1 MEIPKCAAREL
12 TSIADLAMSA
22 IVKNF
27 AKLGLLPADIH
38 VEKFVSCERGP
49 GGVTS
54 RAAPETTAST
64 RQSPQVSSSGSAN
77 GTLSLR
83 KRPRRSRRQ
92 TGRRSK
98 MTDPLHVAGNWW
110 LSIGAQF

>member
-38 VEKFVSCERGP
+38 VEKFVPASE
-49 GGVTS
+49 
-54 RAAPETTAST
+54 APA
-64 RQSPQVSSSGSAN
+64 V
-77 GTLSLR
+77 
-83 KRPRRSRRQ
+83 
-92 TGRRSK
+92 
-98 MTDPLHVAGNWW
+98 
-110 LSIGAQF
+110 